1 MVSKL
6 FQFMQEHGHSMAVG
20 FGALGAAAAAGYWAN
35 QNEKKVA
42 VLAADV
48 RAERAE
54 NERKIA
60 VSAAENDRKFAVSAA
75 ENDRKFAVS
84 AADARTD
91 KAENE
96 RKIAENRALILQ
108 QLIELGNAAE
118 YKNYMFALGEQKLN
132 SKRPSLPQEQ

>member
-75 ENDRKFAVS
+75 
-84 AADARTD
+84 DARTD